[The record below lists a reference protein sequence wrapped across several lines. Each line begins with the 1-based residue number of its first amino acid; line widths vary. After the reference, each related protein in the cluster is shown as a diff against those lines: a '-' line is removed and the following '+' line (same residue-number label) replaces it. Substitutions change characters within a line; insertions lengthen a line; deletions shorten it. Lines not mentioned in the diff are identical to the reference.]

1 MLKNNQGFSLIS
13 IIMAMLIIGFTL
25 LYGFKIGSGYITK
38 STIENVVN
46 TVLAEA
52 VQENDK
58 RAIEI
63 KENLLKRLNI
73 TNIEITP
80 EDVIVEKVG
89 SDYHIEVFYQKRIKI
104 KKDIELLM
112 NLSVIKDSTSF

>member
-1 MLKNNQGFSLIS
+1 MIKNNQGFSLIS
-13 IIMAMLIIGFTL
+13 IIMAMLIIGFTI
-25 LYGFKIGSGYITK
+25 LYGFKIGAGYITK

-46 TVLAEA
+46 TVLVEA

-63 KENLLKRLNI
+63 KEKLLKRLNI
-73 TNIEITP
+73 TNIEIDP
-80 EDVIVEKVG
+80 EDVIVEKIG

-112 NLSVIKDSTSF
+112 NLSVIKDSTSL